1 MILYV
6 DELGLNFIPWIIIV
20 HATTKLVYER
30 FLNSNYSDQPVQT
43 RSLIIAFAGRNA
55 LYGRGRINLGFSRQ
69 DLV

>member
-30 FLNSNYSDQPVQT
+30 FLNSNGSDHMQT
-43 RSLIIAFAGRNA
+43 RSLIIAYAGRNA
-55 LYGRGRINLGFSRQ
+55 LYGRGQINLGFSRQ